1 MNQKPAAATHDEAE
15 VGEPAVLSG
24 KVRAFLVEDFAAVD
38 PELPPLL
45 DLLNRHHLAQCW
57 HRHGSFRDHLVGVC
71 RILSLWEQPR
81 EVRLFGLLHSVYIN
95 KYADLAL
102 FDANDGRGEVA
113 ALVGADVAASIRS
126 FCRIPRN
133 RFVAAL
139 LDRRRIPGSGM
150 VLEASEGRR
159 FLIGRRRIAIFLAV
173 TLADLAEQW
182 FAWQDRVMAGYPNAP
197 SDRPAGAHWPAV
209 LWPGAMRPSMANW
222 SLMSRLARHMPALDL
237 PVPPIFDDCSAIL
250 SPEDE
255 AGAAALY
262 WQVAGG
268 LCPEKPPEAA
278 RRILESAIER
288 NPFVGEP
295 RLALAQL
302 MLMQGDY
309 AAAKT
314 QAREGLELL
323 CRWGTPWDKRLAWS
337 GWVAWARVLLR
348 NARAETWP
356 WTVELHNE
364 LGIVG

>member
-1 MNQKPAAATHDEAE
+1 MMRDTTAAERRETGASEPAA
-15 VGEPAVLSG
+15 VSG
-24 KVRAFLVEDFAAVD
+24 KVRAFLAEDFAAID

-45 DLLNRHHLAQCW
+45 DALNRRRLAECW
-57 HRHGSFRDHLVGVC
+57 HRHGSLRDHLAGVY

-81 EVRLFGLLHSVYIN
+81 EVRLLGLLHCVYAN
-95 KYADLAL
+95 EYVNLAPC
-102 FDANDGRGEVA
+102 DAKDGRGDLA
-113 ALVGADVAASIRS
+113 ALVGAEVEASIHA
-126 FCRIPRN
+126 FCRIPRS
-133 RFVAAL
+133 RFAATL
-139 LDRRRIPGSGM
+139 LERDRIPDSGLVLEDDDGRRFPLDRRRIG
-150 VLEASEGRR
+150 
-159 FLIGRRRIAIFLAV
+159 IFLAV

-182 FAWQDRVMAGYPNAP
+182 FAWQDRIMAGYPNAAP
-197 SDRPAGAHWPAV
+197 DRPTNMHWPAV

-237 PVPPIFDDCSAIL
+237 PVPPVFENCSATL
-250 SPEDE
+250 SPESE

-268 LCPEKPPEAA
+268 LCAEKPPDAV
-278 RRILESAIER
+278 RRLLESAIER

-302 MLMQGDY
+302 MLMEGDY
-309 AAAKT
+309 AAAET
-314 QAREGLELL
+314 QALEGLELL
-323 CRWGTPWDKRLAWS
+323 CRWGTPWDKRIPWS

-356 WTVELHNE
+356 WTIGLHNN